1 MRDARCTA
9 VTYLRLQQRQESTSD
24 QGLAI
29 KRGAKM
35 VRVIAAGGDISDP
48 QERAK
53 CILQESAK
61 VGREWVRA
69 GAHIIQTVGGEEV

>member
-1 MRDARCTA
+1 
-9 VTYLRLQQRQESTSD
+9 
-24 QGLAI
+24 
-29 KRGAKM
+29 M

-53 CILQESAK
+53 CILQELAK